1 MYLDIL
7 SGQGKQRKITWKKS
21 GVIKY
26 FFFSD
31 AYNALI
37 LANRILPLMLSAAFL
52 PHALIIKPLKLNI
65 KSIEI
70 PLL

>member
-7 SGQGKQRKITWKKS
+7 SGQGKQRKIRWKKS

-31 AYNALI
+31 AYNAPI
-37 LANRILPLMLSAAFL
+37 LANRILPLMPSAAFF
-52 PHALIIKPLKLNI
+52 PHALIIKLLKLNI